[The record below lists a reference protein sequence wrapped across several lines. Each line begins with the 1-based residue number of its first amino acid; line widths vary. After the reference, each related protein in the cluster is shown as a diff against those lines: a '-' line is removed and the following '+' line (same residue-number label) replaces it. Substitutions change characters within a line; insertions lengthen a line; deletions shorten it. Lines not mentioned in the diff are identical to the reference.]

1 LPTLFWDASG
11 LVKRYTAEQGSD
23 VADAL
28 FAAVPASAMIT
39 TVWGYAE
46 TFSILLRKRNDG
58 RLNTPA
64 FNTAAIALRRE
75 VIDSRDMGFLVIDES
90 AVLAGLSLMEQHNVN
105 TTDASLLAAFLRC
118 ARSQHPA
125 ASSCILAAADKR
137 LLRAAEAEGLQVLD
151 LQALSAADVPT
162 FLAG

>member
-11 LVKRYTAEQGSD
+11 LVKRYTVEEGSD

-28 FAAVPASAMIT
+28 FNFVPAAAMIT

-46 TFSILLRKRNDG
+46 TFSILLRKRNNG

-64 FNTAAIALRRE
+64 FNTAMIARRRE
-75 VIDSRDMGFLVIDES
+75 VLDSRDMGFLAIDES
-90 AVLAGLSLMEQHNVN
+90 IVLAGLSLMERHNIN
-105 TTDASLLAAFLRC
+105 TTDAALLAAFLRC
-118 ARSQHPA
+118 AWSQRLA

-137 LLRAAEAEGLQVLD
+137 LLRAAEAEGLRTLD
-151 LQALSAADVPT
+151 LQTLSAADVPIL
-162 FLAG
+162 LAG